1 MGKPPLSPNL
11 REKPP
16 ESMHT
21 QFRDMLALKLARN
34 PVKTPVPQLAGN
46 CCRSNAFA
54 LALVEI
60 NACQERGFKGHRSS
74 EAQKLRS
81 SEAQKLTGSL
91 IRTSDPLSLCDRS
104 LTTLQGL

>member
-74 EAQKLRS
+74 EAQKL
-81 SEAQKLTGSL
+81 TGSL